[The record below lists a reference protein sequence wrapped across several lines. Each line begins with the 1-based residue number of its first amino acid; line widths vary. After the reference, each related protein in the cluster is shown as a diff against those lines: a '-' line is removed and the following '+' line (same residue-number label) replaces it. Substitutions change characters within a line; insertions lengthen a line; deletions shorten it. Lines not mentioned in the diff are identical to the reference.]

1 MRFVSDQKIGIK
13 MKNLKFVAALFR
25 NLVAKQKERT
35 RNQIWDEICRK
46 DPRNPGCKMY
56 DV

>member
-1 MRFVSDQKIGIK
+1 MT
-13 MKNLKFVAALFR
+13 NLKFVTALLR
-25 NLVAKQKERT
+25 DLVAKRKERT
-35 RNQIWDEICRK
+35 RDQVWDEICRK